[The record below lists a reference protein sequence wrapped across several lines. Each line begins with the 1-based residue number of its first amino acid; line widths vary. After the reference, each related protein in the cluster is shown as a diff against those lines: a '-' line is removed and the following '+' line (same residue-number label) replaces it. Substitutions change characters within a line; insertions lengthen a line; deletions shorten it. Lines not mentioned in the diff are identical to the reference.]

1 MDFNEI
7 EALVANAKAEN
18 KLSKE
23 KLAEE
28 FKPFIINISN
38 KTFINGYDKQD
49 IQNECFR
56 ILFKCVSIYNLEKH
70 RFVAYATNGI
80 KNSINDLITK
90 SMNRSSSEGS
100 EALIL
105 SDNLEHTIPSTADTL
120 DDLLCNKADSELLI
134 QAFDNL
140 TKEEKEL
147 IIFVYFKNN
156 PLKTYAYWKNMCYST
171 ATRKKKT
178 ILNKMKQHLT
188 AFYSAN

>member
-120 DDLLCNKADSELLI
+120 DDVLCNKADSELLI

-178 ILNKMKQHLT
+178 ILNKMKQHLSISYRT
-188 AFYSAN
+188 S